1 MYPTPTEQQTCLT
14 VLHYQAQAPTLP
26 THHCIHQ
33 QVSNPAYEKG
43 KFPQRSMHRKPSDAY
58 APVLNH
64 TGRLQQMVQAYPTV
78 STTPRPTLQK
88 AICLQAAMT
97 SAHAYA
103 LSFRPKMIMDPRSC
117 AYPGGKVQ
125 CVNHLS
131 MDWSPMDFTFI
142 NIFASPSLATK
153 SFDEFLAQVCHQLA
167 LDGFPTL
174 SGT

>member
-1 MYPTPTEQQTCLT
+1 
-14 VLHYQAQAPTLP
+14 
-26 THHCIHQ
+26 
-33 QVSNPAYEKG
+33 
-43 KFPQRSMHRKPSDAY
+43 
-58 APVLNH
+58 
-64 TGRLQQMVQAYPTV
+64 MVHAYPTV
-78 STTPRPTLQK
+78 STAARPTLQW

-97 SAHAYA
+97 NAYAYA
-103 LSFRPKMIMDPRSC
+103 LSFRPKMIMDPKSW
-117 AYPGGKVQ
+117 AYPGGKVL

-142 NIFASPSLATK
+142 NIISSPSLPTK

>member
-1 MYPTPTEQQTCLT
+1 
-14 VLHYQAQAPTLP
+14 
-26 THHCIHQ
+26 
-33 QVSNPAYEKG
+33 
-43 KFPQRSMHRKPSDAY
+43 
-58 APVLNH
+58 
-64 TGRLQQMVQAYPTV
+64 MVQSYPTV
-78 STTPRPTLQK
+78 STASRSTLQW

-97 SAHAYA
+97 TAHASA
-103 LSFRPKMIMDPRSC
+103 LSFRPIMVMDPRSC
-117 AYPGGKVQ
+117 AYPGVKVI

-142 NIFASPSLATK
+142 NILFPPNLDAK